1 MAEVK
6 MQKSQMPGMPVPQ
19 NVVVYIDGFNLYFG
33 IRSSGLGR
41 YLWLDLCSFAKSLL
55 RDGQRLSAVKY
66 FTSRVAS
73 PESKRKRQ
81 AAYLDAL
88 NALDPSLLSI
98 AYGNYQLSL
107 FTCQKCGVPSDI
119 YSEKQ
124 TDVNIAVAM
133 LTDAFQGRF
142 DVALLVSADS
152 DLCPAVS
159 SIRSL
164 FPTKQVVACFPP
176 GRASKELSSVS
187 SACYTIGRGKLS
199 QNQLPRSV
207 NLASGFEL
215 IKPALWDSVDYQKRH

>member
-98 AYGNYQLSL
+98 AYHCCPRQAKLNRPALKAGELRGCRQGFEVEVSL
-107 FTCQKCGVPSDI
+107 C
-119 YSEKQ
+119 E
-124 TDVNIAVAM
+124 
-133 LTDAFQGRF
+133 
-142 DVALLVSADS
+142 
-152 DLCPAVS
+152 
-159 SIRSL
+159 
-164 FPTKQVVACFPP
+164 
-176 GRASKELSSVS
+176 
-187 SACYTIGRGKLS
+187 
-199 QNQLPRSV
+199 
-207 NLASGFEL
+207 LASPVQEHCRPG
-215 IKPALWDSVDYQKRH
+215 